1 MKNKPEVDNY
11 LYTEIKGS
19 SQARKD
25 ILTSAIDM
33 IRLMKRYEKI
43 KAVKSRKANILQ
55 ELSVQLKHTHSLVS
69 SFNSIMPKVSVKE
82 PKVHIVE
89 EKKMSK
95 KEYHK
100 EIKGHNEQ
108 FKVRPMPKEK
118 LDSFEEEIQSI
129 QNRLNQL

>member
-69 SFNSIMPKVSVKE
+69 SFKSIMPKVSVKE

-89 EKKMSK
+89 
-95 KEYHK
+95 